1 MWKWLAPL
9 ITTIAIATQGIANA
23 QIYKWVD
30 ANGNTQFGNAPPQVD
45 AQGIT
50 TKISKSTDAHAEA
63 AAASKS
69 GANTNTELQSADL
82 LGSWYM
88 SKTNERS
95 DWTFKPGG
103 IFEGVMADS
112 MGKVI
117 KTGTYKVVG
126 NQIIINTT
134 NKIDD
139 AFGIRTVSSQEEFV
153 VLNFEKNTLLIQI
166 DERGFITKPDP
177 YTFKRK

>member
-1 MWKWLAPL
+1 MVTWKWLTPL
-9 ITTIAIATQGIANA
+9 IIAFAIATQAIASA
-23 QIYKWVD
+23 QIYKWID
-30 ANGNTQFGNAPPQVD
+30 ANGSNAPPQMD
-45 AQGIT
+45 AQEIAAR
-50 TKISKSTDAHAEA
+50 INKSTDAHAEA
-63 AAASKS
+63 TAASKS
-69 GANTNTELQSADL
+69 GANMNTGLQSADL

-112 MGKVI
+112 MGRVI

-134 NKIDD
+134 NKMDD
-139 AFGIRTVSSQEEFV
+139 AFGKRTVSSHEEFG

-166 DERGFITKPDP
+166 DERGFITKPEP